1 MLDGL
6 TDSDDEEIAEAAEEA
21 IAMAFVD
28 EDSDDDEDDWINQ
41 VRLREFANVYRPR
54 GQAPRR
60 VSRPRESTNGSPC
73 PRIRP
78 GQCAATGQHARVR
91 APRVIVR
98 GRRRLRR
105 RPLRE

>member
-28 EDSDDDEDDWINQ
+28 EDSDEDEDDEDDWINQ

-60 VSRPRESTNGSPC
+60 VSRP
-73 PRIRP
+73 
-78 GQCAATGQHARVR
+78 QV
-91 APRVIVR
+91 
-98 GRRRLRR
+98 
-105 RPLRE
+105 